1 MSSESTLFSRDMY
14 VVNSFS
20 VKMPN
25 QTSGERE
32 VFSSNGVRTTKYP
45 YEIKWNFTSLPHT
58 IYKISFAMDH
68 KPKCNGYN
76 YKIVRKISSW
86 SEARQRLL
94 RTRKI

>member
-32 VFSSNGVRTTKYP
+32 VFSSNGASTTKYP
-45 YEIKWNFTSLPHT
+45 YEIK
-58 IYKISFAMDH
+58 
-68 KPKCNGYN
+68 
-76 YKIVRKISSW
+76 
-86 SEARQRLL
+86 
-94 RTRKI
+94 